1 MGLDVTADAA
11 EEAKFDNDDIP
22 YATGGSKIGWSE
34 KGKLF
39 IPKSREGEDLLSS
52 LSG

>member
-1 MGLDVTADAA
+1 MRLDVTADAA
-11 EEAKFDNDDIP
+11 EEAKFGDDDIP
-22 YATGGSKIGWSE
+22 YTTGGSKIGWSE